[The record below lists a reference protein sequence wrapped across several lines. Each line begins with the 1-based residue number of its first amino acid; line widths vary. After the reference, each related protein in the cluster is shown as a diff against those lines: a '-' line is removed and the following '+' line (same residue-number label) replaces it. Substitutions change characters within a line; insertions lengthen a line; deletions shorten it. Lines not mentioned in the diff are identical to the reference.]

1 MEYLVGSTVTL
12 IAIAVISLF
21 VKRAVADNQPVQYR
35 YSQSHI
41 HQLLYPFMPYLTI
54 GMADKK
60 ESQLTK
66 YHDSM
71 FIRVVVQGD
80 KAYWIKDGVFYVSSV
95 SEDGQVDKENAKQV
109 DTMSMSKVELKN
121 IIEIVEQLTG
131 DTQ

>member
-12 IAIAVISLF
+12 VAIAVISLF
-21 VKRAVADNQPVQYR
+21 LKRAVVEHQPAEYE

-41 HQLLYPFMPYLTI
+41 HQLLYPFLPYLTLK
-54 GMADKK
+54 GKDKE

-66 YHDSM
+66 HHDKM
-71 FIRVVVQGD
+71 FIRVVVQGN
-80 KAYWIKDGVFYVSSV
+80 KAYWIKDGTFYVSTV
-95 SEDGQVDKENAKQV
+95 GEDGQVDKENAKQV
-109 DTMSMSKVELKN
+109 DTMSMDKVELKN